1 MSINGSETLFCGTV
15 VAFLADTL
23 AAHDIGGFKIG
34 VSFALRKCR
43 VCMATQDSIQSK
55 VCLFVFC
62 LTFIV
67 FKYSLLSLLS
77 HFGTK
82 KVMIIIVRFWMA
94 HLLKQTL

>member
-43 VCMATQDSIQSK
+43 VCMATQDSIQTK
-55 VCLFVFC
+55 VCHFVQC
-62 LTFIV
+62 ITVVV
-67 FKYSLLSLLS
+67 FKYSLSSQLSL
-77 HFGTK
+77 FGTN
-82 KVMIIIVRFWMA
+82 KVMIIIAPF
-94 HLLKQTL
+94 

>member
-55 VCLFVFC
+55 VCL
-62 LTFIV
+62 LYLFII
-67 FKYSLLSLLS
+67 YS
-77 HFGTK
+77 
-82 KVMIIIVRFWMA
+82 V
-94 HLLKQTL
+94 